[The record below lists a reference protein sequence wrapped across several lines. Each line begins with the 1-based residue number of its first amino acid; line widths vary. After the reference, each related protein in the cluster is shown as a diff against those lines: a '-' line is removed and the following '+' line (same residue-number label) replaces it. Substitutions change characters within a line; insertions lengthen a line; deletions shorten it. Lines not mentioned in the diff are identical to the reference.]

1 MYMRHFNFTT
11 QPFRTITRMPG
22 DFFVPYH
29 QDVFG
34 LLKEKCQTTGVTAL
48 LSDDSYLASQF
59 CDALKKHDDTLLA
72 INAFPKLSA
81 SGLLY
86 KLNTTTKESKTR
98 IQAIDAVLRQ
108 WKDEMLSRKTTRK
121 VLVISHIQSMKA
133 NCHDALSMLL
143 TRAQELDVPL
153 SVVLMGSADQE
164 AALQQSGLRESLH
177 THHTLRPLTCRE
189 SLGYVQAQCEAHGS
203 DATPFTRARMRRM
216 HVLTKGQ
223 TGKLN
228 ELAHLAMLAAWTE
241 RSAQVSPRHLRLA
254 AGEVLPAKPKGKRLA
269 VMGLF
274 ASVLFAACGWTLMP
288 TITARLPVQL
298 PVMASWKPQAPKTD
312 APAVPVID
320 NEVVN
325 KPDAMHQLYTMW
337 GYDAT
342 MEEALCQNAGQ
353 VNLMCKEGSAP
364 VEELAKEGY
373 PWIGEIKTG
382 DHLNYVVVAR
392 VDDKSLDL
400 LMNNRTW
407 QVSRSWFNQHAT
419 GNYTQLHRLTPQGK
433 DAVSAESS
441 AKDLGWMDQQLSL
454 ALNLPETHTKV
465 WTAELMQRTREF
477 QQKMHLH
484 VDGIAG
490 EDTLMQLM
498 RETRTTPSVLI
509 QSANISA
516 TSNAQEKHS

>member
-22 DFFVPYH
+22 DLFVPYH

-59 CDALKKHDDTLLA
+59 CDALKKHDGTLLA

-108 WKDEMLSRKTTRK
+108 WKNEMLSCKTTRK

-164 AALQQSGLRESLH
+164 AALQQSGLREFLH

-189 SLGYVQAQCEAHGS
+189 SLSYVQAQCEEHGS
-203 DATPFTRARMRRM
+203 DATPFTRARVRKM

-228 ELAHLAMLAAWTE
+228 ELAHLAML
-241 RSAQVSPRHLRLA
+241 
-254 AGEVLPAKPKGKRLA
+254 G
-269 VMGLF
+269 
-274 ASVLFAACGWTLMP
+274 C
-288 TITARLPVQL
+288 
-298 PVMASWKPQAPKTD
+298 
-312 APAVPVID
+312 VP
-320 NEVVN
+320 
-325 KPDAMHQLYTMW
+325 
-337 GYDAT
+337 
-342 MEEALCQNAGQ
+342 
-353 VNLMCKEGSAP
+353 
-364 VEELAKEGY
+364 
-373 PWIGEIKTG
+373 
-382 DHLNYVVVAR
+382 
-392 VDDKSLDL
+392 
-400 LMNNRTW
+400 
-407 QVSRSWFNQHAT
+407 
-419 GNYTQLHRLTPQGK
+419 
-433 DAVSAESS
+433 
-441 AKDLGWMDQQLSL
+441 
-454 ALNLPETHTKV
+454 
-465 WTAELMQRTREF
+465 
-477 QQKMHLH
+477 
-484 VDGIAG
+484 
-490 EDTLMQLM
+490 
-498 RETRTTPSVLI
+498 
-509 QSANISA
+509 
-516 TSNAQEKHS
+516 